1 MSRSLKAI
9 LMLAML
15 LAVILAG
22 ILFSDLLR
30 DRQALHDLEA
40 QLADSRAS
48 WESIAEKREAL
59 QDELKVAEEALKEA
73 RLTLQES
80 VERADS
86 LRSDI
91 EALASEIAAFG
102 P

>member
-48 WESIAEKREAL
+48 WESIAEKKEAL
-59 QDELKVAEEALKEA
+59 QDELKVAEEALKE
-73 RLTLQES
+73 RVDPEYILNEIKELTQLF
-80 VERADS
+80 D
-86 LRSDI
+86 
-91 EALASEIAAFG
+91 
-102 P
+102 

>member
-22 ILFSDLLR
+22 ILFSDLFR

-48 WESIAEKREAL
+48 WESIAEKKEAL

-86 LRSDI
+86 LWSDI